1 MALFGA
7 LVLAACGTGSGTST
21 GGGTIKIGVT
31 GPFSGN
37 YAAPGIDI
45 LNAAKVMA
53 DTLNKSGGINGQ
65 KVEIV
70 SADDQ
75 CDAQV
80 GVQAAQ
86 NLLSQHVVAF
96 VGGYCS
102 GASIPETDVLRRQG
116 DIPFIGVASS
126 NPKLTEQGYDNVFR
140 VILRDDF

>member
-1 MALFGA
+1 LLRKLSAAVLFALA
-7 LVLAACGTGSGTST
+7 VTACGGNSSSSGTS
-21 GGGTIKIGVT
+21 GGTIKVGVT

-37 YAAPGIDI
+37 YAAPGVDI

-53 DTLNKSGGINGQ
+53 NTLNKSGGINGS

-80 GVQAAQ
+80 GVQAAES
-86 NLLSQHVVAF
+86 LLSQKVVAL

-102 GASIPETDVLRRQG
+102 GA
-116 DIPFIGVASS
+116 
-126 NPKLTEQGYDNVFR
+126 
-140 VILRDDF
+140 